1 MKTKRLAEYL
11 DHIRQAAIDA
21 EAFVEGM
28 SKSDFLADRRTQQAV
43 VMSII
48 IVGEAATKVLE
59 RHGDFAK
66 HHPEIAWHNMRGMR
80 NRIAHGYFDINLDIV
95 WNTVQSAFPLLIAR
109 LQQIHV
115 HDKGN
120 DHPASQ
126 T

>member
-66 HHPEIAWHNMRGMR
+66 HQHRAVGVSTPDRSIATDPR
-80 NRIAHGYFDINLDIV
+80 
-95 WNTVQSAFPLLIAR
+95 P
-109 LQQIHV
+109 
-115 HDKGN
+115 
-120 DHPASQ
+120 
-126 T
+126 